1 MKKSFNLFIVAVLI
15 ATALEAQSTFATKIE
30 SLTSLQ
36 SDKELV
42 CNYTSR
48 YIVSYRH
55 STNVSGVRHYFIVH
69 DTQNGTVARF
79 PMSAGYDPNGI
90 SQHPTTYYINDMKVS
105 SDGVCW
111 FCGRKEVLSSTGT
124 IIPGIGWGIQIDNY
138 GFVGKFSIT
147 DVLAGNGSYNLF
159 TLTTTQEL
167 TRIEPR
173 GDYQQVFMVG
183 YPHNCT
189 VDADGNPIESCLV
202 GLGYDYSTNKWLHD
216 VVVPVDTTEM
226 FSDLANTGDGIVVA
240 SRFVGKH
247 YTIGLRHTKNGPLRD
262 NTYLLWLSNSYKY
275 LTNTA
280 YLYPNSEIVTWRRD
294 TDPLFLSSDE
304 NGGNLALS
312 HSCGELPPSV
322 QPPSIPGL
330 NNELP
335 TGLASYKLYVNI
347 PGNVSI
353 TGAYFISTPNYIAL
367 KDASSTH
374 NSQKTKLLVD
384 DSTNSQW
391 AIYTFPWNNP
401 PSSGNIKCFVGKSS
415 YSWQGIAYMGYNPE
429 YTYIGGHNPLGRY
442 SYSAFGSIPANGKQC
457 FGWDTFSVNNLH
469 NMQHTSGS
477 TVNLSTSDEGE
488 MIVPSSHTFTS
499 TFHSFQ
505 TDCIRY

>member
-42 CNYTSR
+42 CNYSSR
-48 YIVSYRH
+48 YIVSYQH

-79 PMSAGYDPNGI
+79 PMSAGYNPNGI

-124 IIPGIGWGIQIDNY
+124 FIPGIGWGTQIDNY
-138 GFVGKFSIT
+138 GFVGKFSLT

-240 SRFVGKH
+240 SRFVGDH

-294 TDPLFLSSDE
+294 TAPLYLSSDG

-312 HSCGELPPSV
+312 HSCGEVPPSA
-322 QPPSIPGL
+322 PPFLPGGTT
-330 NNELP
+330 NDP
-335 TGLASYKLYVNI
+335 TGLASYKLYVNN

-374 NSQKTKLLVD
+374 NSQKTELLVD

-391 AIYTFPWNNP
+391 VIYTFPWNNP
-401 PSSGNIKCFVGKSS
+401 PSSGNIKCFVDKSS
-415 YSWQGIAYMGYNPE
+415 YSWQGIAHMGYNPE

-442 SYSAFGSIPANGKQC
+442 SYSAFGSIPPTSIQC
-457 FGWDTFSVNNLH
+457 FEKDAFSII
-469 NMQHTSGS
+469 
-477 TVNLSTSDEGE
+477 NLSTPLATSGNGLSLTTSAAGE
-488 MIVPSSHTFTS
+488 KIVPSSHTFTS

-505 TDCIRY
+505 TDCIKN

>member
-48 YIVSYRH
+48 YIVSYQH

-79 PMSAGYDPNGI
+79 PMSADYDPYGI
-90 SQHPTTYYINDMKVS
+90 SLHPTTYYINDMKVS

-124 IIPGIGWGIQIDNY
+124 FIPGIGWGTQIDNY
-138 GFVGKFSIT
+138 GFVGKFSLT

-173 GDYQQVFMVG
+173 GNYQQVFMVG

-202 GLGYDYSTNKWLHD
+202 GLGYDYSTNEWKHD

-226 FSDLANTGDGIVVA
+226 FSDLVNTGDGIVVA
-240 SRFVGKH
+240 SRFVGDH

-262 NTYLLWLSNSYKY
+262 ITYLSWLSSSNKY

-280 YLYPNSEIVTWRRD
+280 YIFSTGKTVSWRRD
-294 TDPLFLSSDE
+294 TDPLFLSSDG
-304 NGGNLALS
+304 NGGGLALT
-312 HSCGELPPSV
+312 HSCDDSTAIHLFPTLPTP
-322 QPPSIPGL
+322 PGL
-330 NNELP
+330 V
-335 TGLASYKLYVNI
+335 SYKLYVNN

-353 TGAYFISTPNYIAL
+353 TDAYFINTLNYIAL
-367 KDASSTH
+367 KDASAA
-374 NSQKTKLLVD
+374 NSGQKTELLVD
-384 DSTNSQW
+384 DSANSRW
-391 AIYTFPWNNP
+391 TIYTFPWNNP
-401 PSSGNIKCFVGKSS
+401 PSSGNIKCFVDKSS
-415 YSWQGIAYMGYNPE
+415 YSWQGIAHMGYNPE

-442 SYSAFGSIPANGKQC
+442 SYSAFGSIPPTSIQC
-457 FGWDTFSVNNLH
+457 FEKDAFSIINFSTPLA
-469 NMQHTSGS
+469 TSG
-477 TVNLSTSDEGE
+477 NGLSLTTSEVGE
-488 MIVPSSHTFTS
+488 KIVPSSHTFTS

>member
-79 PMSAGYDPNGI
+79 PMSAGYNPNGI

-240 SRFVGKH
+240 SRFVGNH

-262 NTYLLWLSNSYKY
+262 NTYLSWLSNSYKY

-294 TDPLFLSSDE
+294 TDPLFLSSDG

-312 HSCGELPPSV
+312 HSCDNSTAIYIFPNEPTPP
-322 QPPSIPGL
+322 
-330 NNELP
+330 
-335 TGLASYKLYVNI
+335 GLASYKLYVNN

-457 FGWDTFSVNNLH
+457 FGWDTFSIINLL
-469 NMQHTSGS
+469 TPSAISGNS
-477 TVNLSTSDEGE
+477 VTLTTDANGE
-488 MIVPSSHTFTS
+488 EIAPSSHTFTS